1 MTENEPAT
9 NENATNEPTSES
21 TATENATKEPAAT
34 ENATK
39 EPAATENATVGSS
52 TRRDASGRSG
62 SGSRGATRV
71 GLESLVRDGEAVFD
85 SCPYCER
92 PFATAD
98 AYALHVG
105 EAHADACTASE
116 REAYADALAAEE
128 DELFYF
134 HLRVVAGL
142 AALYTV
148 VVLAYMVALGS
159 GLI

>member
-9 NENATNEPTSES
+9 NDPAASES
-21 TATENATKEPAAT
+21 TSRE
-34 ENATK
+34 
-39 EPAATENATVGSS
+39 
-52 TRRDASGRSG
+52 RRAHRDQSAG
-62 SGSRGATRV
+62 SGDRERGGTRV
-71 GLESLVRDGEAVFD
+71 DLEPLVRADETVFGR
-85 SCPYCER
+85 CPYCER
-92 PFATAD
+92 PFATED

-116 REAYADALAAEE
+116 REAYADAFAAED

-159 GLI
+159 GIL

>member
-9 NENATNEPTSES
+9 NDPAASES
-21 TATENATKEPAAT
+21 ASTDRTARTDPSA
-34 ENATK
+34 
-39 EPAATENATVGSS
+39 
-52 TRRDASGRSG
+52 G
-62 SGSRGATRV
+62 SGDRGLGGGRV
-71 GLESLVRDGEAVFD
+71 DLEPLVRADEAVFGT
-85 SCPYCER
+85 CPYCER
-92 PFATAD
+92 PFATED

-105 EAHADACTASE
+105 EAHAEVCTAGE
-116 REAYADALAAEE
+116 REAYADAVAAED

-159 GLI
+159 GFL